1 MQKKKML
8 AAATALACWSGYRL
22 YRYPVH
28 PSLLP
33 MNLLAMPGFVLS
45 PGTAA
50 LGNQMIRR
58 LNFPE
63 PLNGLTRRVMII
75 PSAHGKVKITVYE
88 HIQSAASPC
97 LVYFHGGG
105 FCFADAPY
113 IHEIVMRYAKETP
126 CTAVFVHYRTSDHDP
141 YPVPFQDCCAA
152 LKFVWDNHASLHI
165 DPHKIAVGGDSA
177 GGCLAAVCA
186 QWSRDHA
193 HIPLCFQMLIY
204 PVTDVRMMTPSMK
217 EYKDSPFWNAG
228 LNKKMWDI
236 YLRNYPG
243 KCPPYASPMQAED
256 LSDLPDAYIE
266 TEEFDCLRDEG
277 ILYAKKLCEADI
289 QVQENRV
296 KGTFHGFDFFD
307 HAAIAEE
314 MISIRI
320 NALKKAF
327 K

>member
-33 MNLLAMPGFVLS
+33 MNLLVMPGFVLS

-88 HIQSAASPC
+88 HIQSAPSPC

-105 FCFADAPY
+105 FCFADASY

-152 LKFVWDNHASLHI
+152 LKFVWDNHASLQI
-165 DPHKIAVGGDSA
+165 DPH
-177 GGCLAAVCA
+177 
-186 QWSRDHA
+186 
-193 HIPLCFQMLIY
+193 
-204 PVTDVRMMTPSMK
+204 
-217 EYKDSPFWNAG
+217 
-228 LNKKMWDI
+228 
-236 YLRNYPG
+236 
-243 KCPPYASPMQAED
+243 
-256 LSDLPDAYIE
+256 
-266 TEEFDCLRDEG
+266 
-277 ILYAKKLCEADI
+277 
-289 QVQENRV
+289 
-296 KGTFHGFDFFD
+296 
-307 HAAIAEE
+307 
-314 MISIRI
+314 
-320 NALKKAF
+320 
-327 K
+327 